1 MEVRLPRHKKD
12 MPRNL
17 KNDYLSDRLNA
28 QRILSSMSLFIPLAL
43 FLLYLITPHASDS
56 GSSMIVINVSSA
68 VIAIAALRFFL
79 NWGKPR
85 DNNYQLSSALLDF
98 LSAAAILIAYAL
110 SYDVPISIALKSPTA
125 NIFFIYLTSRI
136 VLFHGKI
143 MLQTGAMA
151 IGTWSALVA
160 LAMLEPEFAGRTSSY
175 IDYLT
180 SFKVLLGAEIERVL
194 QFAIIT
200 AILYTFIT
208 LARYDAPT
216 GFLRRAY
223 FLQSSLKFFSQAKSK
238 NSEPNYAMIE
248 FRATDVS
255 DTGRVY
261 DRLFKRI
268 PDIPS
273 FQKIKFARLGRLS
286 YQSAAARI
294 EYSGTQKD
302 LLKTVQTMHDEL
314 SDITMSDLGTKTPG
328 FVVGATLLDLDLNY
342 HDQLSHVDIA
352 IRKAVKEGQ
361 RALVFDE
368 TLQSELMFKQ
378 NIQYAIKQGLEK
390 DLFSVA
396 YQPIIDLMT
405 DKPIG
410 FEALIRLK
418 TQAGETLSP
427 SVFVPVAET
436 SGLIDDIT
444 DYMCD
449 IIKRDA
455 VEIRD
460 MFIGS
465 NIDPYININ
474 ISPVQLK
481 DVNRV
486 TRALRRAQKS
496 GVTINAEITESSIL
510 NEHRTDEKIKEL
522 KAAGFAVAIDDF
534 GTGYS
539 SIERLNTLDSMA
551 LKIDQSFVRN
561 IEDEDQQAFTFL
573 KAIVNLAQTTSNLV
587 IVEGV
592 ETLAQKLLLMKMGV
606 RYCQGYFYA
615 KPMDVYDLKDHL
627 TQRYNIIRLIQR
639 RSGHIASF

>member
-1 MEVRLPRHKKD
+1 MVFRLPHIKKD

-28 QRILSSMSLFIPLAL
+28 QRMLSFMSLSIPLAL
-43 FLLYLITPHASDS
+43 FLLYIITPHASDS
-56 GSSMIVINVSSA
+56 GSSLIVINVSAA
-68 VIAIAALRFFL
+68 VIAIAALRFFI
-79 NWGKPR
+79 NWTKPK
-85 DNNYQLSSALLDF
+85 DNKYQLTGALLDF

-143 MLQTGAMA
+143 MVQTGAMA
-151 IGTWSALVA
+151 IGTWIALVA

-180 SFKVLLGAEIERVL
+180 SFKVLLGAEIERIF

-200 AILYTFIT
+200 AMLYTFIT

-223 FLQSSLKFFSQAKSK
+223 FLQSTLKFFAQAKGKYSDK
-238 NSEPNYAMIE
+238 SHAMIE
-248 FRATDVS
+248 FRATDLS
-255 DTGRVY
+255 DTEKLY
-261 DRLFKRI
+261 DSLFKCI

-273 FQKIKFARLGRLS
+273 FQRINFSSMGRLS

-294 EYSGTQKD
+294 EYSGTQND
-302 LLKTVQTMHDEL
+302 LLKIVQTMHDEL
-314 SDITMSDLGTKTPG
+314 STIAMIKLGTKTPS
-328 FVVGATLLDLDLNY
+328 FVIGGAILDRNSNN
-342 HDQLSHVDIA
+342 HDQLSHADIA
-352 IRKAVKEGQ
+352 IRQALKDGQ
-361 RALVFDE
+361 KALVFDE
-368 TLQSELMFKQ
+368 SLQSELMFKQ
-378 NIQYAIKQGLEK
+378 KIEQAIKQGLSK
-390 DLFSVA
+390 NLFSIA

-418 TQAGETLSP
+418 TQTGDSLSP
-427 SVFVPVAET
+427 AVFIPIAET

-444 DYMCD
+444 DHMCD
-449 IIKRDA
+449 IIRREA
-455 VEIRD
+455 GEIRD
-460 MFIGS
+460 MFLES
-465 NIDPYININ
+465 SIDPYININ

-481 DVNRV
+481 DMNHI
-486 TRALRRAQKS
+486 TAALKRAKTS
-496 GVTINAEITESSIL
+496 GLTINAEITESTIL
-510 NEHRTDEKIKEL
+510 NEHRTGERIQTL
-522 KAAGFAVAIDDF
+522 KDAGFAVAIDDF

-539 SIERLNTLDSMA
+539 SIERLNKLDSMA
-551 LKIDQSFVRN
+551 LKIDQTFVRD
-561 IEDEDQQAFTFL
+561 IEDQQAFRFL

-587 IVEGV
+587 IIEGV

-615 KPMDVYDLKDHL
+615 KPMDVYDLENYL
-627 TQRYNIIRLIQR
+627 AQTYNIVRPRQR
-639 RSGHIASF
+639 RSGHIASFI